1 MAKDVPAEAAPRLL
15 QGWRL
20 HGANWMAPRSVF
32 AVRVGGRYA
41 PSDWPA
47 VRDLMARILPPGL
60 EPGQLDATPE
70 TLAGAVEALAGLM
83 LAWCGHPAEP
93 VVRTE
98 LGATAP
104 DRAIVALGNPEMT
117 SAACVFAVRV
127 LARAVGMPPADTA
140 WIEQATETL
149 LRARADGDLWL
160 KSSRKF
166 IARAA
171 EASGIPWRSLTP
183 ATHVLV
189 LGEGRYSRR
198 YDATATW
205 RTSILACSVAGNKR
219 SGNLTL
225 RRAGLPAPLQVR
237 VDSAADVA
245 AALPRLGLPLV
256 LKPLALREMQGMR
269 IVYHADDIE
278 AAFAH
283 SASLEQ
289 PVVAETYIPGNEY
302 RVLVLEGEV
311 IAACLRLPVTVTGDG
326 RSTILELVAREN
338 LDPRRG
344 DITRGF
350 GLAPIRIEAL
360 AERYLAECG
369 RSPSDVPA
377 AGEAVQV
384 HPLPMMRFGGGGR
397 ADVTHLIHPENRAM
411 AVAAVA
417 AFDLD
422 IAGIDLRMPDI
433 SRSWR
438 EVGAGICEVNPQ
450 PNLAVHYGFPSPVDV
465 AGIVLDR
472 TYPPSERGLFR
483 HILLVGQGDL
493 GPHVA
498 AIAAAMRSRFG
509 WRVATATPTGI
520 DLDGWT
526 PGERVANLPDAYGLV
541 VEDREMEAAVY
552 AAAPDAVAAAG
563 IGTRRLDLAMAM
575 VDRPTGVWRA
585 VDAAVRAAGTGLRRL
600 PDDPAQSAR
609 RAIAILERQIA
620 ER

>member
-1 MAKDVPAEAAPRLL
+1 MEKDVPAGTAPRLL

-20 HGANWMAPRSVF
+20 YGANWMAARSVF

-70 TLAGAVEALAGLM
+70 TLPEAVEALADLV

-93 VVRTE
+93 IVRTE
-98 LGATAP
+98 LGAMAS

-117 SAACVFAVRV
+117 SAACAFAVRV

-140 WIEQATETL
+140 WVEQATETL
-149 LRARADGDLWL
+149 LRARADGDQWL

-171 EASGIPWRSLTP
+171 EAAGIPWRVLTP

-205 RTSILACSVAGNKR
+205 RTSILATSVAGNKR

-225 RRAGLPAPLQVR
+225 RRAGLPAPLQIR
-237 VDSAADVA
+237 VDSAADVV

-326 RSTILELVAREN
+326 RSTIVELVEREN
-338 LDPRRG
+338 MDPRRG
-344 DITRGF
+344 DIARGF
-350 GLAPIRIEAL
+350 ELAPIRIEAL
-360 AERYLAECG
+360 AER
-369 RSPSDVPA
+369 
-377 AGEAVQV
+377 
-384 HPLPMMRFGGGGR
+384 
-397 ADVTHLIHPENRAM
+397 
-411 AVAAVA
+411 
-417 AFDLD
+417 
-422 IAGIDLRMPDI
+422 
-433 SRSWR
+433 
-438 EVGAGICEVNPQ
+438 
-450 PNLAVHYGFPSPVDV
+450 
-465 AGIVLDR
+465 
-472 TYPPSERGLFR
+472 
-483 HILLVGQGDL
+483 
-493 GPHVA
+493 
-498 AIAAAMRSRFG
+498 
-509 WRVATATPTGI
+509 
-520 DLDGWT
+520 
-526 PGERVANLPDAYGLV
+526 
-541 VEDREMEAAVY
+541 
-552 AAAPDAVAAAG
+552 
-563 IGTRRLDLAMAM
+563 
-575 VDRPTGVWRA
+575 
-585 VDAAVRAAGTGLRRL
+585 
-600 PDDPAQSAR
+600 
-609 RAIAILERQIA
+609 
-620 ER
+620 